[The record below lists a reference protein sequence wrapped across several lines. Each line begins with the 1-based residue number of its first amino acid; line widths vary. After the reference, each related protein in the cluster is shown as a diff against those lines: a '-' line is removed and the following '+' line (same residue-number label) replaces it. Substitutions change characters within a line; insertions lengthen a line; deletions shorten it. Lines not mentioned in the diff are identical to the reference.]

1 MEEAPAIDAI
11 FGYVFCNVF
20 GYVVCSHPLLPRGK
34 SENSCGNKTVGRP
47 VLKNLGNHSVFEQAV
62 LPHLDAAYNLAR
74 WLTRNDH
81 DAEDVAQ
88 EACLRA
94 MRFFDGFRGG
104 SIRPWLLTIVRNTYL
119 TWLQKNKVKEMAPL
133 EDEVKS
139 DAANPEEQLLERV
152 DGQSLRRALDALPAD
167 YREVIVLRELEELSY
182 KEIAEIA
189 GIPIGTVMS
198 RLARARRRLQESVL
212 QGSGK

>member
-1 MEEAPAIDAI
+1 
-11 FGYVFCNVF
+11 
-20 GYVVCSHPLLPRGK
+20 
-34 SENSCGNKTVGRP
+34 
-47 VLKNLGNHSVFEQAV
+47 LGNQSVFEQAV

-88 EACLRA
+88 EAFLRA

-104 SIRPWLLTIVRNTYL
+104 SVRPWLLTIVRNTYL
-119 TWLQKNKVKEMAPL
+119 TWLQKSKVKEMTPL
-133 EDEVKS
+133 EDRDVES
-139 DAANPEEQLLERV
+139 HAASPEELLIERV
-152 DGQSLRRALDALPAD
+152 DGQSLRRALDALPAE
-167 YREVIVLRELEELSY
+167 YREVLVLRELEELSY
-182 KEIAEIA
+182 KEIAEIT
-189 GIPIGTVMS
+189 GIPMGTVMS

>member
-11 FGYVFCNVF
+11 FGDVFRNVF
-20 GYVVCSHPLLPRGK
+20 DHVVRSHSLLPRRADK
-34 SENSCGNKTVGRP
+34 NSCGNKILDRL
-47 VLKNLGNHSVFEQAV
+47 VLDNLGNHSVFEQAV

-104 SIRPWLLTIVRNTYL
+104 SVRSWLLTIVRNTYL
-119 TWLQKNKVKEMAPL
+119 TSLQKSRAKEMAPL
-133 EDEVKS
+133 EDDVES
-139 DAANPEEQLLERV
+139 DAANPEEQLIDRV
-152 DGQSLRRALDALPAD
+152 DGQTLRQALDALPAE

-182 KEIAEIA
+182 KEIADIA

-212 QGSGK
+212 QGSAK

>member
-1 MEEAPAIDAI
+1 MD
-11 FGYVFCNVF
+11 
-20 GYVVCSHPLLPRGK
+20 
-34 SENSCGNKTVGRP
+34 
-47 VLKNLGNHSVFEQAV
+47 NLGNQTVFEQAV

-104 SIRPWLLTIVRNTYL
+104 AVRPWLLTIVRNTYL
-119 TWLQKNKVKEMAPL
+119 TWLQKSKVKEMTPL
-133 EDEVKS
+133 EYDVESK
-139 DAANPEEQLLERV
+139 AANPEELLLERV
-152 DGQSLRRALDALPAD
+152 DGQALRQALDALPAE
-167 YREVIVLRELEELSY
+167 YREVLVLRELEELSY